1 MRAFFCTKWGRTHRL
16 ARGVAALLV
25 GGGLFVGSLPAVAQE
40 TTLRAVSAFTTDN
53 FLSEHFLKLVDKINA
68 EGKGLVQVR
77 YIGGPEAIP
86 TFEVGNAVRNR
97 VVDMANVASAFYTN
111 VVPEAMATAFTE
123 QHYDTL
129 RQRGAI
135 DFLNT
140 VMAEKN
146 LIYLARTVDYMPFH
160 IYTNKGF
167 DGSLAGQR
175 MRTTGMYRDLFL
187 ALGAAVVQTSP
198 AELYTALERG
208 MVDGYGWPTGSIF
221 DLGWHEKTKY
231 RVDPGF
237 YNSESGVLMNL
248 DVWNSLRPEQRDFL
262 QKQFEWVESLNVLY
276 QDKAQAEKDRQAAAG
291 IQTIQLSA
299 AKGQALLEASRKAA
313 WGYVRQ
319 ISPQH
324 GERLEQLFGN
334 QP

>member
-1 MRAFFCTKWGRTHRL
+1 MSGFFCLTRRSGAQFMAACAL
-16 ARGVAALLV
+16 CCSALFALPVAA
-25 GGGLFVGSLPAVAQE
+25 QE
-40 TTLRAVSAFTTDN
+40 VTLRAVSAFTTDN
-53 FLSEHFLKLVDKINA
+53 FLSEHFLKLIDKINA

-86 TFEVGNAVRNR
+86 TFEVGSAVRNR

-123 QHYDTL
+123 HHYDTL

-135 DFLNT
+135 DYLNT
-140 VMAEKN
+140 VMATRG

-167 DGSLAGQR
+167 DGSLKGHR
-175 MRTTGMYRDLFL
+175 MRTTAMYRDLFL
-187 ALGAAVVQTSP
+187 ALGATVIQTPPSD
-198 AELYTALERG
+198 LYTALERG

-221 DLGWHEKTKY
+221 DLGWHEKTRY

-248 DVWNSLRPEQRDFL
+248 DVWNSLRSEQRTFL

-291 IQTIQLSA
+291 IQTIQLNA
-299 AKGQALLEASRKAA
+299 ADGEKLLQASRKAA

-324 GERLEQLFGN
+324 GDRLEQLFGN
-334 QP
+334 P

>member
-1 MRAFFCTKWGRTHRL
+1 MQGRFFLTRWLTAVAVCCS
-16 ARGVAALLV
+16 AAL
-25 GGGLFVGSLPAVAQE
+25 PATAQE
-40 TTLRAVSAFTTDN
+40 VTLRAVSAFTTDN
-53 FLSEHFLKLVDKINA
+53 FLSEHFLKLIDKINV

-86 TFEVGNAVRNR
+86 TFEVGTAVRNK

-123 QHYDTL
+123 HNYDTL
-129 RQRGAI
+129 RKRGAI
-135 DFLNT
+135 DYLNT

-167 DGSLAGQR
+167 GGDLKGQR

-187 ALGAAVVQTSP
+187 ALGATVVQTSP

-248 DVWNSLRPEQRDFL
+248 DVWNSLRPEQREFL
-262 QKQFEWVESLNVLY
+262 QKQFEWVEAQNVLY
-276 QDKAQAEKDRQAAAG
+276 KAKAQAEKDRQAAAG
-291 IQTIQLSA
+291 IQTIQLDA
-299 AKGQALLEASRKAA
+299 QEGEKLLVASRKAA

-334 QP
+334 D